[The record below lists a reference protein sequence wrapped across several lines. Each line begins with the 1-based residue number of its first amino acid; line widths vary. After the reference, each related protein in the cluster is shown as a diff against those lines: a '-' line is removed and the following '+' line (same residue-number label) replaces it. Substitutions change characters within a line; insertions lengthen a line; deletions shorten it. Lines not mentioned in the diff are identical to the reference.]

1 MASDRFAICRPIP
14 LLGLDG
20 GCRAFLVLFRKRYAD
35 CGCRIETIAFNGLL
49 HVGCCGSSGRTC
61 VDASNRSKL
70 NVMKNKALLPILAGF
85 FVMGFG
91 GIIGTVMFQ
100 IKNECAAHADQI
112 AYLIPIFAYLWFVVI
127 SIPTGLMCG
136 RIGRKKTVLVSLFV
150 TIAAMGLAFVANA
163 EQWWVYVVAYA
174 LIGIGNTIIQAAL
187 PALMSNVVAPE
198 LITSR
203 ISLGQFVKAICEA
216 LTPVFV
222 YLTATALG
230 NWKLLFPLYG
240 GLTVVEAIWLLATKI
255 PDERNVVAARS
266 ESAPYRTTFGS
277 CLAMLKHPYVC
288 AMTVGI
294 LFSVGADV
302 GFSVAIPEYLKNV
315 YKVEVNRAAMG
326 PTVYFVAKT
335 IAAFLGAIVFAKVS
349 AAKCFPWCMG
359 VGILA
364 TAAIPFVGTA
374 TAFFVCIFIVAL
386 MTANSFGMCM
396 GLAIDKV
403 SEKTNEI
410 TALMVMAIVGGG
422 IVSAFLG
429 IAQCVF
435 GAVGIVAVLI
445 VCIAYLFALGLF
457 AQRRA

>member
-1 MASDRFAICRPIP
+1 MRN
-14 LLGLDG
+14 L
-20 GCRAFLVLFRKRYAD
+20 
-35 CGCRIETIAFNGLL
+35 
-49 HVGCCGSSGRTC
+49 
-61 VDASNRSKL
+61 
-70 NVMKNKALLPILAGF
+70 ALLPILAGF

-91 GIIGTVMFQ
+91 DIIGTVMIQ
-100 IKNECAAHADQI
+100 VKSECAAHADQI
-112 AYLIPIFAYLWFVVI
+112 AWLMPIFAYVWFLVI
-127 SIPTGLMCG
+127 SIPTGILCG
-136 RIGRKKTVLVSLFV
+136 RIGRKNAVMVSLAV
-150 TIAAMGLAFVANA
+150 TIAAMFVPLAASA
-163 EQWWVYVVAYA
+163 ERWYLYVVAFA

-187 PALMSNVVAPE
+187 PALMSNVVAKDQ
-198 LITSR
+198 ITSR
-203 ISLGQFVKAICEA
+203 ISLGQFVKALCAA

-240 GLTVVEAIWLLATKI
+240 GLTVICAIWLMVTRV
-255 PDERNVVAARS
+255 PDERV
-266 ESAPYRTTFGS
+266 SAVSSRRGAGTEAVTLPRREGTPGTTFGS
-277 CLAMLKHPYVC
+277 CLGMLKHPYVC

-302 GFSVAIPEYLKNV
+302 GFSVASPEYLKNV
-315 YKVEVNRAAMG
+315 YKVDLNWAGMG

-359 VGILA
+359 IGIAA
-364 TAAIPFVGTA
+364 TAAILLVDSPAAFLVLVFV
-374 TAFFVCIFIVAL
+374 VAL

-403 SEKTNEI
+403 PEKTNEI

-422 IVSAFLG
+422 IVSALLG
-429 IAQCVF
+429 VAQRAL
-435 GAVGIVAVLI
+435 GPVGIVAVLI

-457 AQRRA
+457 AQRSA